1 MINIRTQAVTTGPL
15 FNGQMSRHLHM
26 AIEEAEQEIATIG
39 AEHLRGDLGA
49 PPFKNPT
56 GWYKSHITPKLMGPF
71 WVIQDSGVVYG
82 EWLAGTSSRNRSSR
96 FKGYQHW
103 RRAIAFVRRIAQPT
117 TDKVV
122 KRALGR
128 GR

>member
-1 MINIRTQAVTTGPL
+1 MINIRTQATTTGPL
-15 FNGQMSRHLHM
+15 FNGQMSHALAM
-26 AIEEAEQEIATIG
+26 AVHEAEEEIATIG

-122 KRALGR
+122 ARALRR
-128 GR
+128 G